1 MKSHRRRPT
10 VLLVVNLQNGKE
22 GFLRNFHAAH
32 LLHALLAGFLLF
44 EQLLL
49 TRDIATVALRQ
60 HVLSQSLHVFAGND
74 VGADGGQ
81 CSGMTVAEAKTTL
94 LRAIDKYFEE

>member
-44 EQLLL
+44 EQFLL
-49 TRDIATVALRQ
+49 TRDIANVALRQ
-60 HVLSQSLHVFAGND
+60 HV
-74 VGADGGQ
+74 
-81 CSGMTVAEAKTTL
+81 VAEGL
-94 LRAIDKYFEE
+94 LVYSGVDFGSYCCLKRHGILLARN

>member
-44 EQLLL
+44 EQFLL

-60 HVLSQSLHVFAGND
+60 HVLAQGLHVF
-74 VGADGGQ
+74 
-81 CSGMTVAEAKTTL
+81 SGDDIGSNSCLNRHVIHLA
-94 LRAIDKYFEE
+94 RN